1 MIYRWRQFTIAL
13 LIGGMLLALGASQGL
28 ALQVGDKAPTFELP
42 STTEKKVKLDDY
54 LGKKSV
60 VLFFYIGAFTKL

>member
-1 MIYRWRQFTIAL
+1 MTYRWRQFMIAL
-13 LIGGMLLALGASQGL
+13 LVGGMLLALGASQGL

-42 STTEKKVKLDDY
+42 STTGEKVKLDDY